1 VKRRYAL
8 VADLG
13 GTKIAVARVEDT
25 GRITHRLL
33 APTPPEGGAAVVETA
48 SNLLRQLPA
57 KGACALGVDVPGLAY
72 STGFV
77 WAPNIPGW
85 ERMPVGKML
94 NRRFNL
100 PVLVES
106 DRNAFVTGE
115 AWQGCAKRCRDVIF
129 VTIGTGIGAGIIS
142 GGRLIRGCGE
152 LVGCIG
158 WMAVRDR
165 FLSAYK
171 AVGCLEFHVAGP
183 GIARAAQR
191 AFRRITNARDV
202 VGLARRGEP
211 RARKVI
217 ASAGHYLGLALA
229 NLVNTLNPQ
238 MIVIG
243 GGVSAAGN
251 LLLGP
256 ALETMRQWA
265 QPLAVKQVRIR
276 RSRLG
281 ARAGLLGAAKLCFDR
296 VPTSTS
302 TRQ

>member
-1 VKRRYAL
+1 MRRYAL

-33 APTPPEGGAAVVETA
+33 APTPPVGGRAVVETLI
-48 SNLLRQLPA
+48 NLLRQLPT
-57 KGACALGVDVPGLAY
+57 KGACALAVGVPGLAY
-72 STGFV
+72 PTGLV

-85 ERMPVGKML
+85 ERMPLGKTL
-94 NRRFNL
+94 SRRFNL
-100 PVLVES
+100 PVLVDS

-115 AWQGCAKRCRDVIF
+115 AWQGCAKTCRDVVF
-129 VTIGTGIGAGIIS
+129 VTIGTGIGAGIVS
-142 GGRLIRGCGE
+142 GGRLIRGCGG
-152 LVGCIG
+152 LAGCVG
-158 WMAVRDR
+158 WMAVRER
-165 FLSAYK
+165 FLSPYE
-171 AVGCLEFHVAGP
+171 AVGCLECHVAGP

-191 AFRRITNARDV
+191 IFGRATDAREV
-202 VGLARRGEP
+202 VTLARHGDSK
-211 RARKVI
+211 ARKVI

-229 NLVNTLNPQ
+229 NLVDTLNPQ

-243 GGVSAAGN
+243 GGVAAAGN
-251 LLLGP
+251 LLLAP
-256 ALETMRQWA
+256 ARETMRQWA

-281 ARAGLLGAAKLCFDR
+281 ARAGLLGVAKLCFDR
-296 VPTSTS
+296 FPSSKS

>member
-1 VKRRYAL
+1 MGRYAL

-33 APTPPEGGAAVVETA
+33 APTPPEGGSAVVETLA
-48 SNLLRQLPA
+48 DLLRQLPT

-72 STGFV
+72 PAGFV
-77 WAPNIPGW
+77 WAPNLPGW
-85 ERMPVGKML
+85 ERMPLAKML
-94 NRRFNL
+94 SRRFKL

-115 AWQGCAKRCRDVIF
+115 AWQGCAKTCRDVVF

-152 LVGCIG
+152 LAGCVG
-158 WMAVRDR
+158 WMAIRDR

-171 AVGCLEFHVAGP
+171 AVGCLESHVAGP
-183 GIARAAQR
+183 AIARAAQR
-191 AFRRITNARDV
+191 VFQRATDARDV
-202 VGLARRGEP
+202 VERARRGDP
-211 RARKVI
+211 QASKVI

-229 NLVNTLNPQ
+229 NLVDTLNPQ
-238 MIVIG
+238 VIVIG
-243 GGVSAAGN
+243 GGVAAAGN
-251 LLLGP
+251 LLMAP
-256 ALETMRQWA
+256 ARETMRQWA

-281 ARAGLLGAAKLCFDR
+281 AQAGLLGAAKLCFER
-296 VPTSTS
+296 FPTSKS